1 MSSSLSWRVGS
12 GLGLRSS
19 VLAMGTLDG
28 AMSDGEDARAAAV
41 RGEVGVGGV
50 ALGNHRARKQDEKMR
65 RADEKARKEWKNL
78 SSALDVLLE
87 AGIGACSLPDAQ
99 GYTPPML
106 AASASAFPGA
116 VLVRLLKACP
126 NAGSA
131 LNLHART
138 VLHEL
143 CRNRAATAEAV
154 YCVTEAH
161 QAATLSADVEGNMP
175 LHLVCS
181 ANGDRPDLIQ
191 AVLRGGS
198 AAARRTNKDGKL
210 PLHVL
215 TAHFAH
221 DDNIE
226 ALKLL
231 LAAFPE
237 GAEVADDF
245 GCLPVDLLPRQV
257 KVEGG
262 AECFITYLVEAIHV
276 DISISAHELVRT
288 SLLPAPATGRRDK
301 DEGPEATLQAD
312 AKLKRLAQRCD
323 MTTEDS
329 DDECERRASQLDT
342 VELMAAL
349 RKQRLPVGHEHVSS
363 HFWAQRSDRA
373 RVRCDI
379 RGEENEE
386 QMAMESSRPRRS
398 GGMQPWHPR
407 FASDAASTS
416 TSLHRRSSAPTDYT
430 CAAPPGT
437 SLEPANRRARMIIA
451 AAKHPPHWGTA
462 TDALEPEE
470 GEEEEEEAVYLI
482 SGKKRVL
489 KSERSEELSSFQ
501 HSAANPRRRSR
512 SRSRGRSKTR
522 ANTAASA
529 AVGGPH
535 PAPQRGR
542 HADPSVKAAGMLTGR
557 DSVSCLLQQEHLG
570 HVHVGALDKTGSAQD
585 KAVSGGKL
593 RQSVTSSART
603 RSLRHSAETPVS
615 RSFVTLE
622 DFKGR
627 ATPLPLTA
635 SSSAAAASK
644 RVSMASGTSILSRAS
659 GASERTVALPH
670 RSRTLSPT
678 MYSNEGIRGGVAK
691 AAGNESMTSTSQR
704 VPPTSDEFS
713 QRLSRLDFGQ
723 DALHL
728 PHGRGSALGLAS
740 VEVASCTTTTA
751 RGTSPVSVEAMA
763 GFRHGT
769 KERFDR
775 FEPLWGTAPSLGSGK
790 SFSNV
795 FYRVALHI
803 Y

>member
-12 GLGLRSS
+12 GFGLRSS

-28 AMSDGEDARAAAV
+28 AMSDGEDARAAAG
-41 RGEVGVGGV
+41 RGEVCVGCVVSGD
-50 ALGNHRARKQDEKMR
+50 HRARKQEERMR
-65 RADEKARKEWKNL
+65 RADEKARKEWKKL

-131 LNLHART
+131 LNLHARS

-143 CRNRAATAEAV
+143 CLNRAATVEAV
-154 YCVTEAH
+154 YSVTEAH
-161 QAATLSADVEGNMP
+161 PAATLSADVEGNMP

-226 ALKLL
+226 ALRLL

-262 AECFITYLVEAIHV
+262 AEGFITYLVEAIHV
-276 DISISAHELVRT
+276 DISIAAHELVRT

-312 AKLKRLAQRCD
+312 EKLQRLAPRCD
-323 MTTEDS
+323 MTTKDS
-329 DDECERRASQLDT
+329 DDKSEHRASQLDT

-363 HFWAQRSDRA
+363 QFWGERSERGRQSSA
-373 RVRCDI
+373 GVRCDV
-379 RGEENEE
+379 REQENEE
-386 QMAMESSRPRRS
+386 QTAMESSRPLRS
-398 GGMQPWHPR
+398 GTMQAWHPQL
-407 FASDAASTS
+407 ASTS
-416 TSLHRRSSAPTDYT
+416 TSQHRRSSAPMDYT
-430 CAAPPGT
+430 GVAPTGT
-437 SLEPANRRARMIIA
+437 SLEPANRRARMNNA

-462 TDALEPEE
+462 TDAMEPEE
-470 GEEEEEEAVYLI
+470 GEQEQEEAVYLI
-482 SGKKRVL
+482 SGKKRVM
-489 KSERSEELSSFQ
+489 KTERSEELSSFR

-512 SRSRGRSKTR
+512 SRSRGRSNTR

-529 AVGGPH
+529 ALGGPR

-542 HADPSVKAAGMLTGR
+542 RADPSVKAAGMLAGR

-585 KAVSGGKL
+585 KAASGGKL

-603 RSLRHSAETPVS
+603 RSLRHSAETPAS

-635 SSSAAAASK
+635 SSSDAAASK
-644 RVSMASGTSILSRAS
+644 RVSMASGTTILSRVS

-678 MYSNEGIRGGVAK
+678 MYNKDGGDEK
-691 AAGNESMTSTSQR
+691 AAGNDNMTSTSQR
-704 VPPTSDEFS
+704 VPPTSDEFC
-713 QRLSRLDFGQ
+713 QRLSSLDFGPG
-723 DALHL
+723 ALHV
-728 PHGRGSALGLAS
+728 PNGRGSASGLAS

-751 RGTSPVSVEAMA
+751 RGTSPVSIEAMA

-775 FEPLWGTAPSLGSGK
+775 FEPLWGASPGLGSGK
-790 SFSNV
+790 NFSIV
-795 FYRVALHI
+795 LYRV
-803 Y
+803 